1 MAQTWETR
9 QTYDIDVILCVFF
22 DTRRGLPIDWKP
34 PDFFPFLLCRAK
46 SNRVSLSSSPSSPPD
61 PSSSE
66 MQLSSST
73 SRSSNFIL
81 ANVFSMLTALHVVHE
96 GSEFVMHNLKP
107 SQPEVL
113 STGSLYSHGKGRVQ
127 TKTSILGLICGGNGD
142 AEKGGRRKGKWWRYA
157 GGENLRPDRR
167 AKEKTWEPRSLGLNC
182 CACCVR
188 IYFTVWVG
196 KGRFVR
202 LEMFF

>member
-9 QTYDIDVILCVFF
+9 QTYDIDVILCVFS

-96 GSEFVMHNLKP
+96 GSEFVMHCMLQFET
-107 SQPEVL
+107 QPA
-113 STGSLYSHGKGRVQ
+113 GSAFDRKSLLTWQRKSADQNIDTRADLWGKWRRRE
-127 TKTSILGLICGGNGD
+127 GGQK
-142 AEKGGRRKGKWWRYA
+142 ERQMVTLCRRRKPQTWQKSER
-157 GGENLRPDRR
+157 EDVR
-167 AKEKTWEPRSLGLNC
+167 A
-182 CACCVR
+182 
-188 IYFTVWVG
+188 
-196 KGRFVR
+196 
-202 LEMFF
+202 